1 MLNETLRK
9 VASTLDELHVPYA
22 LIGGLAVSA
31 RGAFRTTKDVDLLID
46 HPLHEGPSLTR
57 SLNEHDLPAAFH
69 KGAADDP
76 VSGVIR
82 VVVPTAVGEIKC
94 DVLFPSKL
102 WQAEA
107 VRRATRVD
115 MGGFIVPVVPAA
127 DLFLL
132 KLHAGG
138 TMDLFDAARLL
149 ELQTA
154 GERRAWEKRATEIHR
169 SRAYARCLKFLR
181 EGL

>member
-9 VASTLDELHVPYA
+9 VAATLDELHVPYA
-22 LIGGLAVSA
+22 LIGGLAVAA

-57 SLNEHDLPAAFH
+57 SLNEHGLPATFH

-154 GERRAWEKRATEIHR
+154 EERRAWEKRATEIHR